1 MEKKYYEKPV
11 IAINSADT
19 LSIIALSLVGG
30 EGDNPGVADSK
41 RREGGDSYDTNEG
54 YFDPFAGN

>member
-1 MEKKYYEKPV
+1 MEKKYYVRPV
-11 IAINSADT
+11 IVTNSAET
-19 LSIIALSLVGG
+19 LTMIALSLVRG

-41 RREGGDSYDTNEG
+41 RRGEDDSYDTNDG